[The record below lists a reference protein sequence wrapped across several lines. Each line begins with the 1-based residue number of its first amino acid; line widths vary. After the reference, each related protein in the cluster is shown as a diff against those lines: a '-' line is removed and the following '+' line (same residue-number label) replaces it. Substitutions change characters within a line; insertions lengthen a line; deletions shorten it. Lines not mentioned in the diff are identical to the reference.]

1 MFSRLQRPTYD
12 GFPQESIVRGM
23 EDGQDF
29 ITEEQRTAIMER
41 LRDAKT
47 AVRQAAH
54 AALIGGQSPDG
65 PTFTVQSGTIEVTY
79 VQNNTGIVGGQGN
92 QVVSAQTISG
102 TVVNGMI
109 RDSFNTIESSDA
121 APTLKEELSKLATMI
136 GEMTAQLDG
145 QKAAA
150 VERDLRTMTEE
161 AVDPKPRRGAFDVSA
176 AGLLEAASFV
186 GDFSTRI
193 ASSLAAVVKLIF

>member
-1 MFSRLQRPTYD
+1 
-12 GFPQESIVRGM
+12 
-23 EDGQDF
+23 
-29 ITEEQRTAIMER
+29 MER
-41 LRDAKT
+41 LADAK
-47 AVRQAAH
+47 ADVRRAAH

-102 TVVNGMI
+102 TVVNGII
-109 RDSFNTIESSDA
+109 RDSFNTIASSDA
-121 APTLKEELSKLATMI
+121 APSLKEELSKLASTVE
-136 GEMTAQLDG
+136 EMTARLDA

-150 VERDLRTMTEE
+150 VARDLRTMTEE

-193 ASSLAAVVKLIF
+193 AASLAAVAKLIFI